1 VKPFLRRAWRRG
13 LVLLWL
19 VSAVLLM
26 VLLAGKDYGLA
37 VLVASIVVGGTVVQL
52 RKKSSADLTVS
63 WDHAKSISRAHPP
76 AFEQVDSK
84 HPLVALIVD
93 GEQHGVYV
101 AVYPAVRARDWVYQM
116 GPTAWGPTPY
126 DIGGI
131 VDDSLVDAGWTRHL
145 RYLPQG
151 DLADEIWRRNFDSV
165 GFGRRYR
172 ALPLTR

>member
-1 VKPFLRRAWRRG
+1 MKSFFRRAWRRG
-13 LVLLWL
+13 LVLFWL
-19 VSAVLLM
+19 ASGALVAEFIVIE
-26 VLLAGKDYGLA
+26 DYGLA
-37 VLVASIVVGGTVVQL
+37 ASLACAAVGGTFVAL
-52 RKKSSADLTVS
+52 RKKSFPDLTVS

-93 GEQHGVYV
+93 GEQHGIYV
-101 AVYPAVRARDWVYQM
+101 AVYPAAQTRDWVYQM

-126 DIGGI
+126 DTGGI
-131 VDDSLVDAGWTRHL
+131 VDDSLLDAGWTRHL

-151 DLADEIWRRNFDSV
+151 DLADEIWRRNFESV